1 MVTITE
7 KKNCCGCSACVS
19 ACPKGCI
26 SMDRDGE
33 GFFYP
38 RVDEEK
44 CVSCGL
50 CEKVCPVLHSPAAPE
65 GEPKAYAAF
74 GSPED
79 RKGSSSGGIFVGL
92 ARQVLEQGG
101 LVFGAAMGENQ
112 EYAEHVGID
121 SLAELPKLQ
130 GSKYLQSRVGACFR
144 QAKQALDAGRA
155 VLFTG
160 TPCQIEGLKNFLGR
174 DYENLL
180 TADVICHGVPSEK
193 LWQKYLEYQQ
203 RRCGSRV
210 VNVRFRDKRQGW
222 KSFSMVLTF
231 ENGRQYAKKLYFDL
245 FLQLFLQDLCLRPSC
260 YACPSR
266 KKHRVSDI
274 TLGDF
279 WGCDRVCP
287 EMDDDTGLSL
297 VLVHSEKGQ
306 RAFDALSLNGKP
318 VPLDQALTA
327 NKAVIQSPKVPENRE
342 AVLSALDSCP
352 IDAVGKRYLRRLPW
366 KQALRLSLPEGAVRK
381 VKKVLRR

>member
-7 KKNCCGCSACVS
+7 KKNCCGCSACVNV
-19 ACPKGCI
+19 CPRDCI
-26 SMDRDGE
+26 SMERDGE

-38 RVDEEK
+38 RVDEGK

-50 CEKVCPVLHSPAAPE
+50 CEQVCPVLHSPGLPE
-65 GEPKAYAAF
+65 GAQEAYAAF
-74 GSPED
+74 SSPED
-79 RKGSSSGGIFVGL
+79 RKGSSSGGVFAGF
-92 ARQVLEQGG
+92 ARQVLERGG

-112 EYAEHVGID
+112 EYAEHVGVA

-130 GSKYLQSRVGACFR
+130 GSKYLQSRMGDCFR
-144 QAKQALDAGRA
+144 QAKKALDAGKA

-193 LWQKYLEYQQ
+193 LWQNYLEFQQ
-203 RRCGSRV
+203 RRYGSKV
-210 VNVRFRDKRQGW
+210 TNVRFRDKRQGW

-231 ENGRQYAKKLYFDL
+231 ENGKQYAKKLYFDL

-266 KKHRVSDI
+266 KLHRVSDI

-297 VLVHSEKGQ
+297 VLIHSEKGQ
-306 RAFDALSLNGKP
+306 RAFDALPLNRKS

-327 NKAVIQSPKVPENRE
+327 NKAVIQSPKLPENRE
-342 AVLSALDSCP
+342 AVLAALDSCP
-352 IDAVGKRYLRRLPW
+352 IDAVGKQYLRKLPW
-366 KQALRLSLPEGAVRK
+366 KQALRLSLPEGAVQKIKRA
-381 VKKVLRR
+381 LRR